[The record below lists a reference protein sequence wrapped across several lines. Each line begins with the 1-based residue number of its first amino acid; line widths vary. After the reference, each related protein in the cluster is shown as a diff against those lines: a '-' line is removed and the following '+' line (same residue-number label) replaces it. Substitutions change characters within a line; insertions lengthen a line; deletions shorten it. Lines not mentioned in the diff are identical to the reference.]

1 MNKGI
6 LVWGYFSSLLLL
18 LGAIFTNQ
26 GFVVGKVL
34 FLVSFLSFNLGY
46 LVPLFFTIFKK
57 NQENKIGSFVL
68 FGGIGFFLF
77 LTGISFFIVSW
88 SGGIVLIYIGGAI
101 LILAILTMIAF
112 YRRFYATSIY
122 SWFPVLIFAV
132 FIVVSLLTSTVNRSV
147 MRIFTLN
154 NYNKTTFLELLNH
167 QNEYL
172 YQQLI
177 NDSTLLENKVV
188 SQEVKAV
195 HEETKQLNRYI
206 DQLKID
212 LIKQIEGKKYKVFE
226 GKRLTNLFHI
236 QSNVEI
242 NSGKQFMIKA
252 ENKASELKKQID
264 KYKKNLLKL
273 TDKTDTALV
282 DFINFSLPT
291 KALPL
296 SNRNYEKNWEYQNF
310 YEFPLVVIIYQLTEI
325 QTQINLCEKEFF
337 IYLQFKYKLK
347 TSIFLKNKE

>member
-26 GFVVGKVL
+26 GFVAGKVL

-88 SGGIVLIYIGGAI
+88 SGGIVLIYTGGGI
-101 LILAILTMIAF
+101 LILAIVTMIVF

-122 SWFPVLIFAV
+122 TWFPVLIFAV
-132 FIVVSLLTSTVNRSV
+132 FIVVSLLTSTVNRNV

-154 NYNKTTFLELLNH
+154 NYNKTTFLELLSS
-167 QNEYL
+167 QNKNL
-172 YQQLI
+172 YQQLLK
-177 NDSTLLENKVV
+177 DSILVENKELVEQISFV
-188 SQEVKAV
+188 YK
-195 HEETKQLNRYI
+195 ETNLLNTYI
-206 DQLKID
+206 DRLKID

-226 GKRLTNLFHI
+226 GRRLTNLFHI

-242 NSGKQFMIKA
+242 NLGKQFMINE
-252 ENKASELKKQID
+252 ENKANELKKQID
-264 KYKKNLLKL
+264 DYKKNLLNL
-273 TDKTDTALV
+273 VDKTDTSLV
-282 DFINFSLPT
+282 NFIYFSLAT
-291 KALPL
+291 KVLPL

-325 QTQINLCEKEFF
+325 QVQINLCAKEFF
-337 IYLQFKYKLK
+337 AHLKFKHKQE
-347 TSIFLKNKE
+347 SSFLFEKQK